1 MAVSKLS
8 PVPILNYSGF
18 EPDSVPIID
27 EENYRVRDDMNIS
40 GDAPKDFIEV
50 YDDSRKEWVA
60 YVAKVGHKWYPNESI
75 TEYLL
80 NRIGETLG
88 FRVAASRLVR
98 IGSQIRFLSEYFLA
112 KGQQLVHGAELYTEY
127 LSDRALVEEV
137 ERKGLARDL
146 FTVQFTQAAVAK
158 AFPAE
163 QEAIMESFRQML
175 LYDALVGNNDRH
187 FYNWGVVQQLNGE
200 QPYFAPVYDTAR
212 GLFWN
217 NAEEKVVSL
226 ASNGDQRWLDKYVN
240 NSRPKI
246 GWEGITNPNHLQL
259 IRVMVEQESVR
270 HSFRAWLDT
279 DRFADCLRIID
290 TEFSTLLS
298 EARLKI
304 VKDCL
309 RRRFEI
315 LIETIQ

>member
-1 MAVSKLS
+1 MNKLS

-18 EPDSVPIID
+18 EPDGVPTIG
-27 EENYRVRDDMNIS
+27 EESYRVRDDMNIS

-50 YDDSRKEWVA
+50 YDDVRAEWVS
-60 YVAKVGHKWYPNESI
+60 YVAKVGHKWYPNELI

-88 FRVAASRLVR
+88 FRVAASRLTR
-98 IGSQIRFLSEYFLA
+98 IGNQIRFLSEYFLDED
-112 KGQQLVHGAELYTEY
+112 QQLVHGAELYAEY

-146 FTVQFTQAAVAK
+146 FTVQFTQAAIAK

-163 QEAIMESFRQML
+163 QEAIMEGFRQML

-187 FYNWGVVQQLNGE
+187 FYNWGVIQQLSGE
-200 QPYFAPVYDTAR
+200 RPYFAPVYDTAR

-226 ASNGDQRWLDKYVN
+226 ATNGDQRWLEKYVT

-246 GWEGITNPNHLQL
+246 GWEGLTNPNHLQL
-259 IRVMVEQESVR
+259 IRAMVGQEAVR
-270 HSFRAWLDT
+270 HGFRAWLDT
-279 DRFADCLRIID
+279 DKFADCLRMID
-290 TEFSTLLS
+290 IEFGTLLS

-309 RRRFEI
+309 QWRFE
-315 LIETIQ
+315 LLTEMIQR

>member
-1 MAVSKLS
+1 MNKLS
-8 PVPILNYSGF
+8 TVPILNYSGF
-18 EPDSVPIID
+18 EPDGVPTIG
-27 EENYRVRDDMNIS
+27 EGSYRVRDDMNIS

-50 YDDSRKEWVA
+50 YDDVRAEWVS

-98 IGSQIRFLSEYFLA
+98 IRNQIRFLSKYFLD
-112 KGQQLVHGAELYTEY
+112 GDQQLVHGAELYAEY

-163 QEAIMESFRQML
+163 QEVIMEDFRHML

-187 FYNWGVVQQLNGE
+187 FYNWGVIQQLSGE

-226 ASNGDQRWLDKYVN
+226 ATNGDQRWLEKYVN

-246 GWEGITNPNHLQL
+246 GWEGMTNPNHLQL
-259 IRVMVEQESVR
+259 IRAMVEQETVR
-270 HSFRAWLDT
+270 HRFRTWLDA
-279 DRFADCLRIID
+279 DKLADCLRMID
-290 TEFSTLLS
+290 TEFGALLS
-298 EARLKI
+298 EARLKV

-309 RRRFEI
+309 QWRFE
-315 LIETIQ
+315 LLTEMIQ